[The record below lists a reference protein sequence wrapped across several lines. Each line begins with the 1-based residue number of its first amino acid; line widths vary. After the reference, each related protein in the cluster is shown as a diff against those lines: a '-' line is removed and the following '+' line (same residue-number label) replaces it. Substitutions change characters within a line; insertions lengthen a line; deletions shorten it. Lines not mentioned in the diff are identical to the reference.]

1 MTDFVA
7 RPLLLVLLLVP
18 LWLLVRRRRHTTI
31 PVGDGALP
39 AAARRRRWIVA
50 VPPALRALALAAWVV
65 AAAGPRLP
73 GGPTAIRRE
82 GISIVIAL
90 DVSSS
95 MLAEDFSPANRLEV
109 AKRQAITFIRA
120 RAADRIGLVA
130 FAGQAITQMPLTL
143 DHPVLEQAVRDLRVG
158 TLEDGTAIGSGLAT
172 AVNRLRRVPSP
183 SRVVL
188 LLSDGENNR
197 GEIDPR
203 TAAAAAGSF
212 GVKVHTIAVGT
223 IGEAR
228 MPTGRGLTGF
238 RYEMLPVRIDEALL
252 RDIATQTGGKY
263 FRATD
268 PQSLS
273 RIFQEIDQLETAPV
287 DERRRRLGDERPAPF
302 LLGGL
307 GAFAAALLL
316 AGTRV
321 VRAP

>member
-1 MTDFVA
+1 MIEFFA
-7 RPLLLVLLLVP
+7 RPYLLVVLALPVALLFWP
-18 LWLLVRRRRHTTI
+18 RRRAAI

-39 AAARRRRWIVA
+39 AAARGRSWIVA
-50 VPPALRALALAAWVV
+50 IPPALRAMALAAWVI

-73 GGPTAIRRE
+73 GGPTSIRRE

-95 MLAEDFSPANRLEV
+95 MLAEDFAPNNRLEV

-120 RAADRIGLVA
+120 RTSDRIGLVA
-130 FAGQAITQMPLTL
+130 FAGQAVTQMPLTL

-158 TLEDGTAIGSGLAT
+158 VLEDGTAIGSGLAT

-228 MPTGRGLTGF
+228 IPTGRGLTGF
-238 RYEMLPVRIDEALL
+238 RYEMLPVRIDEELL
-252 RDIATQTGGKY
+252 RDIASVTGGKY
-263 FRATD
+263 FRAVD

-273 RIFQEIDQLETAPV
+273 QIFAEIDRLERAPN
-287 DERRRRLGDERPAPF
+287 DERRRRLGDERPALF
-302 LLGGL
+302 LFAGL
-307 GAFAAALLL
+307 SAFAAALLL